1 MYFMVET
8 WLLVKRKSFW
18 RILKRGLIWIAS
30 LLKKKKKD
38 RLATMPRADF
48 RETKGDE
55 VDLRSYCRNLGEG
68 PGRLEPRCHLGGG
81 RKLDG
86 A

>member
-1 MYFMVET
+1 MVET

-55 VDLRSYCRNLGEG
+55 VDCK
-68 PGRLEPRCHLGGG
+68 
-81 RKLDG
+81 KLLP
-86 A
+86 